1 MSDYIQVPAQD
12 FVPLNNL
19 PALRAILHTFKV
31 PLKEGCTIAGGFIRI
46 LCRGDS
52 IVDYL
57 TKPALGDNHGDIDI
71 FLPKPQVMKT
81 ITTKMAIPCQRSHAG
96 FGWNVHRKS
105 PLEAGPYIGA
115 SQNIQFIDYPDFCSP
130 DPIEVVDR
138 FDFTNVAIGLSLVDG
153 QPTITVHRRWRE
165 LETEMLL
172 DVRNSRS
179 PFLGHR
185 INKYLKR
192 RGYQGV
198 TPESSHH
205 ITNWLVKC
213 AAGEKFYIGEKQ
225 ALHPE
230 VIKNGVISL
239 FERGVAPKQDII
251 MFLGKWEVVVYDR
264 MKGDYSG
271 FNSCETVDW
280 ALSKLHGQNFENR

>member
-1 MSDYIQVPAQD
+1 MSDYIQVPAQE

-19 PALRAILHTFKV
+19 PALRAILHTFRV
-31 PLKEGCTIAGGFIRI
+31 PLEEGCTIAGGFIRV

-57 TKPALGDNHGDIDI
+57 VRQVGGACGDIDI
-71 FLPKPQVMKT
+71 FLPKPQVMKA

-96 FGWNVHRKS
+96 FGWNAHRKS
-105 PLEAGPYIGA
+105 PLEVGTYLGD
-115 SQNIQFIDYPDFCSP
+115 SQSIQFIDYPDFCSP

-138 FDFTNVAIGLSLVDG
+138 FDFTNVAIGLSLVEG

-165 LETEMLL
+165 LETQMLL

-185 INKYLKR
+185 INKYMKR

-198 TPESSHH
+198 TPDSSHH

-213 AAGEKFYIGEKQ
+213 ASGEKFQLAEKSG
-225 ALHPE
+225 LHPE
-230 VIKNGVISL
+230 LIKNGVISL

-264 MKGDYSG
+264 KEGDYSG
-271 FNSCETVDW
+271 FNSTETIDW
-280 ALSKLHGQNFENR
+280 ALNLMQGSNP

>member
-1 MSDYIQVPAQD
+1 MSDYLQVPAQD

-19 PALRAILHTFKV
+19 PALRAILHTFRV
-31 PLKEGCTIAGGFIRI
+31 PLEEGCTIAGGFIRV
-46 LCRGDS
+46 LCRGES
-52 IVDYL
+52 IIDYL
-57 TKPALGDNHGDIDI
+57 TIQAARMSGDIDI

-185 INKYLKR
+185 INKYLQR

-213 AAGEKFYIGEKQ
+213 AAGEKFCIGEKQ

-251 MFLGKWEVVVYDR
+251 MFLGKWEKQIR
-264 MKGDYSG
+264 TGGDGYSS
-271 FNSCETVDW
+271 FDVETVDW
-280 ALSKLHGQNFENR
+280 ALNQMHGPNP

>member
-1 MSDYIQVPAQD
+1 MSDYFQVPAQD

-19 PALRAILHTFKV
+19 PALRAILHTFRV
-31 PLKEGCTIAGGFIRI
+31 PLEEGCTIAGGFIRV

-153 QPTITVHRRWRE
+153 QPTVTVHRRWRE
-165 LETEMLL
+165 LEAEMLL

-185 INKYLKR
+185 INKYLKN
-192 RGYQGV
+192 RGYLGV
-198 TPESSHH
+198 TPKSSNH
-205 ITNWLVKC
+205 ITDWLAKC
-213 AAGEKFYIGEKQ
+213 ASDEKFYIGEKQ
-225 ALHPE
+225 VLHPE
-230 VIKNGVISL
+230 VIKNGVMAL

-251 MFLGKWEVVVYDR
+251 MFLGKWEKQIR
-264 MKGDYSG
+264 TGGDGYSS
-271 FNSCETVDW
+271 FDVEVVDW
-280 ALSKLHGQNFENR
+280 ALSQMQGPNP

>member
-1 MSDYIQVPAQD
+1 MSDYFQVPAQD

-19 PALRAILHTFKV
+19 PALRAILHTFRV
-31 PLKEGCTIAGGFIRI
+31 PLEEGCTIAGGFIRI
-46 LCRGDS
+46 LCRGES
-52 IVDYL
+52 IIDYL
-57 TKPALGDNHGDIDI
+57 TIQAARMSGDIDV
-71 FLPKPQVMKT
+71 FLPKPQVMKI

-172 DVRNSRS
+172 DTRNSRS

-185 INKYLKR
+185 INKYLQR

-198 TPESSHH
+198 TPKSSNH
-205 ITNWLVKC
+205 ITDWLAKC
-213 AAGEKFYIGEKQ
+213 ASDEKFCIGEKQ

-230 VIKNGVISL
+230 VIKNGVMAL

-251 MFLGKWEVVVYDR
+251 MFLGKWEKQIR
-264 MKGDYSG
+264 TGGDGYSS
-271 FNSCETVDW
+271 FDVETVDW
-280 ALSKLHGQNFENR
+280 ALSQMHGPNP

>member
-1 MSDYIQVPAQD
+1 MSDYFQVPAQD
-12 FVPLNNL
+12 FVPLSNL
-19 PALRAILHTFKV
+19 PALRAILHTFRV
-31 PLKEGCTIAGGFIRI
+31 PLEEGCTIAGGFIRV
-46 LCRGDS
+46 LCRGES
-52 IVDYL
+52 IIDYL
-57 TKPALGDNHGDIDI
+57 TMQAGGMSGDIDI

-96 FGWNVHRKS
+96 FGWNAHRKS

-130 DPIEVVDR
+130 DPIQVVDR

-172 DVRNSRS
+172 DIRNSRS

-185 INKYLKR
+185 INKYLQR

-198 TPESSHH
+198 TPKSSNH
-205 ITNWLVKC
+205 ITDWLAKC
-213 AAGEKFYIGEKQ
+213 ASDEKFCIGEKQ

-230 VIKNGVISL
+230 VIKNGVMAL

-251 MFLGKWEVVVYDR
+251 MFLGKWEKQIR
-264 MKGDYSG
+264 TGGDGYSS
-271 FNSCETVDW
+271 FDVEVVDW
-280 ALSKLHGQNFENR
+280 ALSQMQGPNP